1 MDTINAAS
9 LRKHGASVKDTI
21 ARATAF
27 LERFP
32 LSIFQLLFRLG
43 VASVFLKAGLT
54 KVASWQST
62 LQLFIDEYKV
72 PVLPPEVAAT
82 LTTIFELGCSSLLIA
97 GLFTRLATLPLLGM
111 IMTIQFFVYPNA
123 YSEHLVWGSILL
135 FLLMYGAGSYSLDHV
150 WTVLRER

>member
-1 MDTINAAS
+1 
-9 LRKHGASVKDTI
+9 
-21 ARATAF
+21 
-27 LERFP
+27 
-32 LSIFQLLFRLG
+32 

-72 PVLPPEVAAT
+72 PVLPAEVAAT
-82 LTTIFELGCSSLLIA
+82 LATIFELGCSSLLIA

-111 IMTIQFFVYPNA
+111 IMTIQLFVYPNA

-135 FLLMYGAGSYSLDHV
+135 FLLMYGAGSYSLDHI
-150 WTVLRER
+150 WTVLRGR

>member
-1 MDTINAAS
+1 MA
-9 LRKHGASVKDTI
+9 GVKDRI
-21 ARATAF
+21 ARTTAF

-82 LTTIFELGCSSLLIA
+82 LATIFELGCSSLLIA

-111 IMTIQFFVYPNA
+111 IMTIQLFVYPNA

-135 FLLMYGAGSYSLDHV
+135 FLLMYGAGSYSLDHI
-150 WTVLRER
+150 WTILRGR

>member
-1 MDTINAAS
+1 
-9 LRKHGASVKDTI
+9 VKDRI
-21 ARATAF
+21 ARTTAF
-27 LERFP
+27 LGRFP

-82 LTTIFELGCSSLLIA
+82 LATIFELGCSSLLIA

-111 IMTIQFFVYPNA
+111 IMTIQFFVYPKA

-135 FLLMYGAGSYSLDHV
+135 FLFMYGAGSYSLDHI
-150 WTVLRER
+150 WTVLREGDE